1 MPLLQSLKRI
11 REERRMTLEQL
22 SAMSGVSADSIS
34 DFEELHLMASPR
46 TTLKLAEALKVSEED
61 LK

>member
-1 MPLLQSLKRI
+1 
-11 REERRMTLEQL
+11 MTLEQL
-22 SAMSGVSADSIS
+22 SARSGVSADSIS